1 MAQCEIKKDNK
12 SDLLITL
19 PWEKH
24 CRFGK
29 TDSPTEAIS
38 PTEAT
43 RP

>member
-24 CRFGK
+24 CHFGK

-43 RP
+43 CP